1 MVLLNE
7 KIFDLTFRRQVELL
21 NHTSV
26 KTDSTKKK
34 ECEMF
39 PDFLPVILRIHGIH
53 NFRVI

>member
-21 NHTSV
+21 NV

-34 ECEMF
+34 ECEM
-39 PDFLPVILRIHGIH
+39 
-53 NFRVI
+53 